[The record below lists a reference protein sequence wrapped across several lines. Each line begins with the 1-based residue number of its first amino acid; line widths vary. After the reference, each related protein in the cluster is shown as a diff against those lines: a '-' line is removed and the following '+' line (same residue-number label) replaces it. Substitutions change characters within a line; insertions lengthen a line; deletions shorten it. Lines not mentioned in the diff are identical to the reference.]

1 MNRLKVFY
9 TSVLM
14 VFVIAIG
21 LIYIAHDNELYAAKK
36 HVTETSFVKIVKNVE
51 NQDSSEKKIFY
62 VELDNG
68 SFFLVKKNGKFVPKV
83 GREVMVSKSGLIIK
97 SEIAILDSIIFKYA

>member
-14 VFVIAIG
+14 VFVISMS

-36 HVTETSFVKIVKNVE
+36 NVSETSFVKVVKNVG
-51 NQDSSEKKIFY
+51 NKDGSKNNIFY
-62 VELDNG
+62 VELDSG

-97 SEIAILDSIIFKYA
+97 SELAILDSIIFKYA